1 MFDHVWPF
9 FNAFF
14 VWVFSVFEEDV
25 PEKEPE
31 AGEDAEK
38 PVHSDHDQLTHICNS
53 ILSTE
58 IDQVVE
64 DFWWSYPK
72 SMDNSC
78 GWWPPSRPCCPAL
91 RKDDAGGAAE
101 TDVWWEQRSGCTSWA
116 CVEHSGRWQCVQ
128 QTKPSALSLL
138 CLNQSEKSIKISFD
152 DPFLKRC
159 S

>member
-1 MFDHVWPF
+1 MFDHF

-14 VWVFSVFEEDV
+14 VWVFSVSEEDV

-31 AGEDAEK
+31 ADEDAEK

-116 CVEHSGRWQCVQ
+116 FRSLAVRSAD
-128 QTKPSALSLL
+128 QTERFVIALSESIWKINK
-138 CLNQSEKSIKISFD
+138 NQLWWS
-152 DPFLKRC
+152 PF
-159 S
+159 